1 MKQIAKSLPSYST
14 FIFSGVP
21 NVQLWTLCHFFYSQT
36 GMKHNAEITAIR
48 EGHDFSWNFQLHV
61 FPWLD
66 HFIYL
71 NISFFICKEI
81 WAEIISCP
89 AVFWG
94 QNTGEK
100 REWGRMGKM
109 LSDLFQWQCASLM
122 YMNCSCRIWL
132 EALYTHIYTHTW
144 YVYRH
149 THIYTHDDTQRSL
162 FLSDSLI
169 SVIFLLISLF
179 TVVFKVL
186 IK

>member
-1 MKQIAKSLPSYST
+1 
-14 FIFSGVP
+14 
-21 NVQLWTLCHFFYSQT
+21 
-36 GMKHNAEITAIR
+36 
-48 EGHDFSWNFQLHV
+48 V
-61 FPWLD
+61 FG
-66 HFIYL
+66 
-71 NISFFICKEI
+71 
-81 WAEIISCP
+81 
-89 AVFWG
+89 G

-149 THIYTHDDTQRSL
+149 THTYTHDYTQRSL
-162 FLSDSLI
+162 CLSDSLI